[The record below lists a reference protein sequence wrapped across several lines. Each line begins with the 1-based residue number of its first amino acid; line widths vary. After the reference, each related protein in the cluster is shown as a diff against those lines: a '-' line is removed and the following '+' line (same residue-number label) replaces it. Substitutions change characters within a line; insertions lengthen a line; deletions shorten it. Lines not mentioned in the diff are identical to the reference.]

1 MITIENTCNKAI
13 VFADEI
19 DPATQ
24 GLIYAFCGSPVSLGS
39 RLWIMLDAHAGKV
52 RVRGGGGTA
61 LQPAVRLP
69 ENAKDF
75 PKTRPSSSSPKA
87 PSKKA

>member
-39 RLWIMLDAHAGKV
+39 RLRIMPDAHAGKLL
-52 RVRGGGGTA
+52 RSRSA
-61 LQPAVRLP
+61 ER
-69 ENAKDF
+69 K
-75 PKTRPSSSSPKA
+75 
-87 PSKKA
+87 